1 MFFKT
6 DMARI
11 KRWREERHWSQE
23 HLAQLAGIGLRTL
36 QRIENGQQASSET
49 LKALANAFN
58 VDVGALS
65 LDPEIEASQ
74 IVRGRRA
81 KVIRALRLSFWIHA
95 ACYVV
100 LAAIFVTINVGLG
113 TFVMKWPLLW
123 VTIVVLGHGAVL
135 AVFELVTR
143 HVEQDGAGP

>member
-1 MFFKT
+1 
-6 DMARI
+6 
-11 KRWREERHWSQE
+11 
-23 HLAQLAGIGLRTL
+23 
-36 QRIENGQQASSET
+36 
-49 LKALANAFN
+49 
-58 VDVGALS
+58 
-65 LDPEIEASQ
+65 
-74 IVRGRRA
+74 
-81 KVIRALRLSFWIHA
+81 
-95 ACYVV
+95 